1 MAQNPPCMIEECDQ
15 LATFTGTF
23 FETGQS
29 IIVCGSHFDDFA
41 AAMLESSTG
50 IPVTALILMDPATF
64 ATDEPAVEPDDDDHS
79 TDAEETSDEETP
91 ADHELT
97 EDERDDLIR
106 DGGGVVDANDDDE
119 PSQTSD

>member
-1 MAQNPPCMIEECDQ
+1 MAQNPPCMIEECEQ

-64 ATDEPAVEPDDDDHS
+64 ATDEPEDELFELCGYVSENDDDVLICTLPKGHDVLHS
-79 TDAEETSDEETP
+79 TV
-91 ADHELT
+91 T
-97 EDERDDLIR
+97 EPWF
-106 DGGGVVDANDDDE
+106 VDATTVNDDDE